1 MELRQVRYFVAV
13 AEECH
18 FSRAAK
24 KIGIAQ
30 PALSQQIKQLEQEL
44 GGELFTRTKRHVS
57 ITDAGKVLLTEAKLL
72 LAQADHAKKTVED
85 AFSGT
90 VGELVLGF
98 VESATW
104 TVLPR
109 SLAVYRRLYPN
120 VKVLLQP
127 LHTVNQVHAIRD
139 GKIDI
144 GILGT
149 PIEDSTMSI
158 YTLKKESYI
167 VALAKNHHLVSKAK
181 INVKDLA
188 HESFIT
194 TVREVG
200 ASYYDSMIKVCMDAD
215 FNPSIIQTATD
226 MQTVLALVS
235 SGLGIALINDSAK
248 HIRNDVV
255 YKPLFG
261 TNQQAYQMSFAWR
274 TENES
279 QVVKNFLNV
288 IQQLYLTSI

>member
-18 FSRAAK
+18 FGRAAK

-57 ITDAGKVLLTEAKLL
+57 ITDAGKVFLTEAKLL

-85 AFSGT
+85 AFSGN

-127 LHTVNQVHAIRD
+127 LHTVKQIHAIRD

-149 PIEDSTMSI
+149 PI
-158 YTLKKESYI
+158 
-167 VALAKNHHLVSKAK
+167 N
-181 INVKDLA
+181 
-188 HESFIT
+188 
-194 TVREVG
+194 
-200 ASYYDSMIKVCMDAD
+200 
-215 FNPSIIQTATD
+215 
-226 MQTVLALVS
+226 
-235 SGLGIALINDSAK
+235 
-248 HIRNDVV
+248 
-255 YKPLFG
+255 
-261 TNQQAYQMSFAWR
+261 
-274 TENES
+274 
-279 QVVKNFLNV
+279 
-288 IQQLYLTSI
+288 